1 MENNVFNESIRPK
14 AMELLKRA
22 KLPDDQIKA
31 GNQKSIFIDSL
42 EKFTYQNH
50 NGEIVTLD
58 SKGFEVRDP
67 HGYNLTVDQFI
78 KSEFDKYFE
87 LSDLPINEAE
97 CIAKLKDPKITA
109 PERKKITDHWN
120 KLKSDERFVS

>member
-1 MENNVFNESIRPK
+1 MTNIFDEVIRPK

-22 KLPDDQIKA
+22 VLPDDHVKS
-31 GNQKSIFIDSL
+31 GNQKSIFLNSL
-42 EKFTYQNH
+42 ASFTYQNT

-58 SKGFEVRDP
+58 SKGFEITDP
-67 HGYNLTVDQFI
+67 HGYNLTVEQFI

-87 LSDLPINEAE
+87 VSDLPISETE
-97 CIAKLKDPKITA
+97 CIERLKDPKITP

-120 KLKSDERFVS
+120 KLKTR